1 MPHETFHYRSWT
13 DIENTADALGISLPR
28 SENTDVL
35 KAPLKIGAFTAHNRI
50 ALQPME
56 GTDGTETG
64 SPGELT
70 VRRYLRFARGGAGL
84 IWFEAVATAPEVRAS
99 AHHHFNVV
107 NNGTITNLPDDCV
120 VEVPGYVDGNGISIP
135 KVGDLPLGCAACCN
149 SNVSV
154 QRLAVE
160 AAVRGDIKLL
170 RQAMLMD
177 PLTGAACEPDAIYQM
192 VDELLIEEAEWLPQ
206 YAEEI
211 EKARQ
216 RIAESKAG
224 GTFIPPIVTEGA
236 ARLHTKTVEE
246 MLKDREC
253 ANVAQSVEQR
263 FRKPQVRGSSPLV
276 GSLSTRCSAVW

>member
-1 MPHETFHYRSWT
+1 MMRHFGYFSTESNGHLSEYVPWYRKHTQNILKYIDLGSW
-13 DIENTADALGISLPR
+13 ING
-28 SENTDVL
+28 
-35 KAPLKIGAFTAHNRI
+35 
-50 ALQPME
+50 
-56 GTDGTETG
+56 ETG
-64 SPGELT
+64 G
-70 VRRYLRFARGGAGL
+70 YLRVCNEGRN
-84 IWFEAVATAPEVRAS
+84 WFETDFPNWLKQPPFEYKADKRSSEHGSYIIEGLENGRVYRG
-99 AHHHFNVV
+99 HFNVV
-107 NNGTITNLPDDCV
+107 NNGTITNLPDDCI

-135 KVGDLPLGCAACCN
+135 RVGDLPLGCAACCN

-211 EKARQ
+211 EKAKR
-216 RIAESKAG
+216 RIAESKAN

-246 MLKDREC
+246 MLKDREAAT
-253 ANVAQSVEQR
+253 ANAGEADKAKKR
-263 FRKPQVRGSSPLV
+263 F
-276 GSLSTRCSAVW
+276 